1 MPAKNQD
8 GATDTRGFGLDGQFG
23 SRHSRREFLV
33 LAGGVAAGATLAAAC
48 GNSTPT
54 TSSMPTTATYRSR
67 PDLKPS
73 LIDVRRGSGVPG
85 PGYICVTPSGPL
97 LVDDAGDPVWVQP
110 VTHASTN
117 LRVQKLNGEPV
128 LTWWEGEIA
137 SYGVGT
143 SGQYV
148 IADSTY
154 RTLMTVQAKN
164 GLAADLHEFLITGG
178 SIAYFTAYRTYTTDL
193 RAVGGPRRGQA
204 LDATIQGIDL
214 NTGALVFDWSSAAH
228 IGFSESYQKYSDS
241 APFDPVHVN
250 SVDITPDGKLFVS
263 ARNTWTIYKVDPAT
277 GEIIWR
283 LGGKKSD
290 FALGPGVRFAWQH
303 DARTHADGTITLFD
317 DEGDP
322 PEAKQSRGLSL
333 LVDETAKTAEVKAQY
348 FHPGKSLLAGSQ
360 GSVQVLP
367 TGDVVIGWGAEPFY
381 TELQQDGTLVLD
393 GKFAAGTSYR
403 AFKFEWTG
411 QPTDKPAVV
420 ATKSSSGRATVYV
433 SWNGSTE
440 TAGWRLLAGRRAASL
455 APLREVR
462 RNGFET
468 SIAVPAGV
476 HYAAVAALDASGAV
490 LAVSPTISV

>member
-1 MPAKNQD
+1 
-8 GATDTRGFGLDGQFG
+8 
-23 SRHSRREFLV
+23 
-33 LAGGVAAGATLAAAC
+33 
-48 GNSTPT
+48 
-54 TSSMPTTATYRSR
+54 
-67 PDLKPS
+67 
-73 LIDVRRGSGVPG
+73 
-85 PGYICVTPSGPL
+85 
-97 LVDDAGDPVWVQP
+97 
-110 VTHASTN
+110 
-117 LRVQKLNGEPV
+117 
-128 LTWWEGEIA
+128 
-137 SYGVGT
+137 
-143 SGQYV
+143 
-148 IADSTY
+148 
-154 RTLMTVQAKN
+154 
-164 GLAADLHEFLITGG
+164 
-178 SIAYFTAYRTYTTDL
+178 
-193 RAVGGPRRGQA
+193 
-204 LDATIQGIDL
+204 
-214 NTGALVFDWSSAAH
+214 VFDWSSAAH